1 MERMVNTMAI
11 KYHQNGIENEY
22 GADHQ
27 LTNNWNHNEDY
38 GNEYVNIYFRMETNG
53 YEYPSFSFNEEDR
66 KAFDLEVTEVF
77 TSLGWKCEEKVYGG
91 GCATWHKGKQHLYL
105 HPQNFSGEVLK
116 NEVKQ
121 IAEALERRNTFY
133 LRWVDLYETVYD
145 MTDQEYE
152 EILSA
157 KDEDIKKSLL
167 ENSKTTR
174 TSKYYYAF
182 DVARSLANK
191 FRLSRIGDN
200 DGRNYGTGQ
209 TIKHILGVV
218 QSLIDEGYLV
228 SAVKNDILLI
238 RTINKTEQKKRKLFV
253 A

>member
-1 MERMVNTMAI
+1 MGI
-11 KYHQNGIENEY
+11 KYHQNGIGNEY
-22 GADHQ
+22 GTDHQ
-27 LTNNWNHNEDY
+27 LTNNWNPDKDY
-38 GNEYVNIYFRMETNG
+38 GNEYVNVYFRMETNG
-53 YEYPSFSFNEEDR
+53 YGYPSFSFTEEDR
-66 KAFDLEVTEVF
+66 NAFDTELLEVF
-77 TSLGWKCEEKVYGG
+77 TSLGWKCNEKAYSGS
-91 GCATWHKGKQHLYL
+91 CSAWTKGKQHLYL

-121 IAEALERRNTFY
+121 IAEVLEKRNTFY

-145 MTDQEYE
+145 ITDQEYA
-152 EILSA
+152 EILSQ
-157 KDEDIKKSLL
+157 KDDDIKKSLL
-167 ENSKTTR
+167 ECSKTTR

-182 DVARSLANK
+182 DVARGLANK

-209 TIKHILGVV
+209 TINHILGVI
-218 QSLIDEGYLV
+218 QCLINEGYLV

-238 RTINKTEQKKRKLFV
+238 RTINKSEQKKRKLFI

>member
-1 MERMVNTMAI
+1 MVDAMAI
-11 KYHQNGIENEY
+11 KYHQNGIGNEY

-27 LTNNWNHNEDY
+27 LTNNWNPDEDY
-38 GNEYVNIYFRMETNG
+38 GNEYVNVYFRMETRG
-53 YEYPSFSFNEEDR
+53 YEYPLFSFTEEDR
-66 KAFDLEVTEVF
+66 KAFDSELEEVF
-77 TSLGWKCEEKVYGG
+77 ASLGWKCEEEAYSGS
-91 GCATWHKGKQHLYL
+91 CATWYKGKQHLYL
-105 HPQNFSGEVLK
+105 HPKDFSGEILK

-121 IAEALERRNTFY
+121 IAETLEKRSTFY

-152 EILSA
+152 EILSQ
-157 KDEDIKKSLL
+157 KDEDIKISIL

-174 TSKYYYAF
+174 ISKYYYAF

-209 TIKHILGVV
+209 TIEHILKVI
-218 QSLIDEGYLV
+218 QSLIEEGYLV

>member
-1 MERMVNTMAI
+1 M
-11 KYHQNGIENEY
+11 
-22 GADHQ
+22 
-27 LTNNWNHNEDY
+27 
-38 GNEYVNIYFRMETNG
+38 
-53 YEYPSFSFNEEDR
+53 
-66 KAFDLEVTEVF
+66 
-77 TSLGWKCEEKVYGG
+77 
-91 GCATWHKGKQHLYL
+91 
-105 HPQNFSGEVLK
+105 LK
-116 NEVKQ
+116 NEVKH
-121 IAEALERRNTFY
+121 IAEALEKRNMFY

-145 MTDQEYE
+145 MTDKEYE

-182 DVARSLANK
+182 DVSRSLANK
-191 FRLSRIGDN
+191 FRLRRIGDN

-209 TIKHILGVV
+209 TINHILKVI
-218 QSLIDEGYLV
+218 QSLIEEGYLV

-238 RTINKTEQKKRKLFV
+238 RTINKTEQKQRKLFV

>member
-1 MERMVNTMAI
+1 ME
-11 KYHQNGIENEY
+11 KH
-22 GADHQ
+22 
-27 LTNNWNHNEDY
+27 
-38 GNEYVNIYFRMETNG
+38 
-53 YEYPSFSFNEEDR
+53 
-66 KAFDLEVTEVF
+66 
-77 TSLGWKCEEKVYGG
+77 
-91 GCATWHKGKQHLYL
+91 
-105 HPQNFSGEVLK
+105 
-116 NEVKQ
+116 
-121 IAEALERRNTFY
+121 NTFY

-191 FRLSRIGDN
+191 FRLSRIGDS

-209 TIKHILGVV
+209 TIKHILRVT
-218 QSLIDEGYLV
+218 QYLIDEGYLI
-228 SAVKNDILLI
+228 SAVKNDTLLI
-238 RTINKTEQKKRKLFV
+238 RTINKTEQKQRKLFI

>member
-1 MERMVNTMAI
+1 
-11 KYHQNGIENEY
+11 
-22 GADHQ
+22 
-27 LTNNWNHNEDY
+27 
-38 GNEYVNIYFRMETNG
+38 
-53 YEYPSFSFNEEDR
+53 
-66 KAFDLEVTEVF
+66 
-77 TSLGWKCEEKVYGG
+77 
-91 GCATWHKGKQHLYL
+91 
-105 HPQNFSGEVLK
+105 
-116 NEVKQ
+116 
-121 IAEALERRNTFY
+121 
-133 LRWVDLYETVYD
+133 

-209 TIKHILGVV
+209 TIKHIC
-218 QSLIDEGYLV
+218 
-228 SAVKNDILLI
+228 
-238 RTINKTEQKKRKLFV
+238 KTSSNIKSIIVFTCSCGLAIFQ
-253 A
+253 

>member
-1 MERMVNTMAI
+1 MERMVNSMAI
-11 KYHQNGIENEY
+11 KYHQNGMGNEY

-27 LTNNWNHNEDY
+27 LTNNWNPDEDY
-38 GNEYVNIYFRMETNG
+38 GNEYVNAYFRMETKG
-53 YEYPSFSFNEEDR
+53 YGYPSFSFTEKDR

-77 TSLGWKCEEKVYGG
+77 TSLGWKCEEKAYGG
-91 GCATWHKGKQHLYL
+91 SCATWYKGKQHLYL
-105 HPQNFSGEVLK
+105 HPQDFSGEVLK
-116 NEVKQ
+116 NEVKH
-121 IAEALERRNTFY
+121 IAEALEKRNTFY

-157 KDEDIKKSLL
+157 KDEEIKKSLL

-191 FRLSRIGDN
+191 FRLSRLGDN

-218 QSLIDEGYLV
+218 QCLIDEGYLV
-228 SAVKNDILLI
+228 SAVKNGILLI

>member
-1 MERMVNTMAI
+1 MVNTMAI
-11 KYHQNGIENEY
+11 KYHQNGIGNEY

-27 LTNNWNHNEDY
+27 LTNNWNPDEDY
-38 GNEYVNIYFRMETNG
+38 GNEYVNVYFRMETKG
-53 YEYPSFSFNEEDR
+53 YGYTSFSFTEDDR
-66 KAFDLEVTEVF
+66 NAFDSEVTEVF
-77 TSLGWKCEEKVYGG
+77 ASLGWKCEEKACGRS
-91 GCATWHKGKQHLYL
+91 CATWYKGKQHLYL
-105 HPQNFSGEVLK
+105 HPQDFSGGVLK

-121 IAEALERRNTFY
+121 IAEALEKRNTFY

-182 DVARSLANK
+182 DVARSLVNK

-218 QSLIDEGYLV
+218 QSLIEEGYLV

-238 RTINKTEQKKRKLFV
+238 RTINKTEQKQRKLFI

>member
-27 LTNNWNHNEDY
+27 LTNNWNPDKDY
-38 GNEYVNIYFRMETNG
+38 GNEYVNVYFRMETKG
-53 YEYPSFSFNEEDR
+53 YGYPSFSFTEKDR
-66 KAFDLEVTEVF
+66 KVFDSELEEVF
-77 TSLGWKCEEKVYGG
+77 TSLGWKCEEGACSG
-91 GCATWHKGKQHLYL
+91 SCATWYKGKQHLYL

-121 IAEALERRNTFY
+121 IAEALEKRNTFC

-152 EILSA
+152 EILFA
-157 KDEDIKKSLL
+157 KDEDIKISLL

-174 TSKYYYAF
+174 KSKYYYAF
-182 DVARSLANK
+182 DVARSLVNK

-200 DGRNYGTGQ
+200 DGRNYVTGQ
-209 TIKHILGVV
+209 TIKHILKVV
-218 QSLIDEGYLV
+218 QSLIEEGYLV
-228 SAVKNDILLI
+228 SVVKNDILLI
-238 RTINKTEQKKRKLFV
+238 RTINKTEQKQRKLFV
-253 A
+253 E